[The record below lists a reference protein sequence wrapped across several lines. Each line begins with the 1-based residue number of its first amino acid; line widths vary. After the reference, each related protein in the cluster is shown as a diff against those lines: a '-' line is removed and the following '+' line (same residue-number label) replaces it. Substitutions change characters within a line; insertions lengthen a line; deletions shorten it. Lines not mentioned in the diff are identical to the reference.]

1 MSVVWHDLECGSYAE
16 DLALWRSLA
25 AEHAGAIL
33 DIGAGTGRTTLD
45 LASQGHHVTALD
57 RDADLL
63 DELARRAAALDVDV
77 VVADARAFEL
87 ERRFALCIVPMQT
100 IQLLGGREGR
110 RRFLRCAR
118 AVLDPGGML
127 AVAISARLDLFDL
140 ASGSTPPL
148 PDICERDGI
157 VYSSQPTAVRAEQT
171 GFVLERLRE
180 IVSTQGEREVTH
192 DSVRLDSLSVEQL
205 QQEGREAGFEVA
217 GRAEIPATADYV
229 GSEVVMLRA

>member
-1 MSVVWHDLECGSYAE
+1 MTVIWHDLECGGYTE

-25 AEHAGAIL
+25 AGRGAIL

-45 LASQGHHVTALD
+45 LARQGHHVTALD
-57 RDADLL
+57 RDPDLL
-63 DELARRAAALDVDV
+63 DELMRRAAGLDVEIV
-77 VVADARAFEL
+77 VGDARAFEL
-87 ERRFALCIVPMQT
+87 ERRFGLCIVPMQT

-110 RRFLRCAR
+110 RRFLHCAR
-118 AVLDPGGML
+118 THLEPGGLL
-127 AVAISARLDLFDL
+127 AIAISAELDLFDL

-171 GFVLERLRE
+171 GFVLERVRE
-180 IVSTQGEREVTH
+180 VVSVQGERVVSH
-192 DSVRLDSLSVEQL
+192 DSVRLDSLSVGQL
-205 QQEGREAGFEVA
+205 QDEGREAGFEPD
-217 GRAEIPATADYV
+217 GTAEIPATADYV